1 MTANLKDLRERR
13 GRIVTD
19 MRALL
24 DAAAAEGR
32 DLTSEDQAR
41 YDALFAEQ
49 DRIGTQI
56 IREERQQELD
66 RRMAEEAIGADETR
80 QERRTTAGTM
90 SASVRVAPRST
101 ARPLPGS
108 SEAALACSP
117 ARSSAR
123 FRPAPTSM
131 AATSLHPSSS

>member
-1 MTANLKDLRERR
+1 MTANLKNVRERR

-24 DAAAAEGR
+24 DTAASEAR

-56 IREERQQELD
+56 TRDERQQELD
-66 RRMAEEAIGADETR
+66 RRMAEEASGADETR
-80 QERRTTAGTM
+80 QERRAI
-90 SASVRVAPRST
+90 
-101 ARPLPGS
+101 AR
-108 SEAALACSP
+108 
-117 ARSSAR
+117 
-123 FRPAPTSM
+123 
-131 AATSLHPSSS
+131 